1 MLTANAEL
9 PASPVHT
16 SAVKMTETFAATIA
30 AVAPVIWLVA
40 AVEWSQYIKRWEGTQ
55 AFGASLRRAR
65 RLAET
70 VEGRTGGARVQE
82 ILSILDEGR
91 RSLPESPSV
100 EPPAK
105 RRTAF
110 AYLCVA
116 SLLLTAEGFSL
127 VWLASS
133 QKAEPVTAWFCL
145 TSVMVGFFAVMLLPA
160 VASYAVSTYG
170 SDQRKQDMD
179 WLTEFARQEQA
190 LETDASSP
198 PES

>member
-1 MLTANAEL
+1 M
-9 PASPVHT
+9 
-16 SAVKMTETFAATIA
+16 KMTETFAATIA